1 MANDEVTVVNKER
14 TVLIL
19 GFFSDLIRPLVDT
32 YLITLSAIE
41 QICGKNLVL
50 KEKKLIKE
58 LHVCIK
64 RLYSL

>member
-1 MANDEVTVVNKER
+1 M
-14 TVLIL
+14 IL

>member
-1 MANDEVTVVNKER
+1 MVNKER
-14 TVLIL
+14 TVQIL